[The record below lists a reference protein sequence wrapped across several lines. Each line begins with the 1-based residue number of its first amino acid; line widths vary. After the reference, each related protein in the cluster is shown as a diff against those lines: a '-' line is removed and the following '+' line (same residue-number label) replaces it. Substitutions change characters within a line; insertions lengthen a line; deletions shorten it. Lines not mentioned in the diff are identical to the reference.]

1 MCTHHIVAMKRGCS
15 AGLAGGWQKALVSVV
30 FDLIVQGSRMAAQS
44 IIVYGTNWCPD
55 CRRAQRVLD
64 QHGVQYTYINIENDP
79 AATEFV
85 IKVNKGHRSVPTIV
99 FPDGSI
105 LVEPSNAVLQARLQQ
120 LVS

>member
-1 MCTHHIVAMKRGCS
+1 MKRGCS

>member
-1 MCTHHIVAMKRGCS
+1 MT
-15 AGLAGGWQKALVSVV
+15 
-30 FDLIVQGSRMAAQS
+30 AQP
-44 IIVYGTNWCPD
+44 IIVYGTSWCPD

-85 IKVNKGHRSVPTIV
+85 IKVNKGNQSVPTIV